1 MHEASNQE
9 IVRLKSDAAA
19 ARRVA
24 QEAVADAEAARS
36 VTESLREKCESLE
49 RELTLSRDNLSTLD
63 VVQSELEK
71 TKILLT
77 ETLATVTRLESER
90 EKLAADVA
98 AKAAAA
104 IAAEAEAI
112 SAAAARKS
120 KRDPQVADIVK
131 LRKAIG
137 NWDNHR
143 MAMFALMQA
152 ANTDGVEAA
161 MLWIN
166 PERGSM

>member
-1 MHEASNQE
+1 MPTIA
-9 IVRLKSDAAA
+9 VRTVVSEKVAVAPSAYWRTNPIAAA
-19 ARRVA
+19 GTDIRP
-24 QEAVADAEAARS
+24 
-36 VTESLREKCESLE
+36 
-49 RELTLSRDNLSTLD
+49 
-63 VVQSELEK
+63 
-71 TKILLT
+71 
-77 ETLATVTRLESER
+77 
-90 EKLAADVA
+90 

-104 IAAEAEAI
+104 VAAEADAI

-137 NWDNHR
+137 SWDTHR